1 MYKPGEEAQWPSAR
15 SMSPHLF
22 VTNSALGIKPNPN
35 MDMLLKFADTFSRN
49 AQALGL
55 GESEITREQVQRY
68 LDNLKG
74 RRINYSQ
81 IVGWKNARY
90 TVLSLLQNI
99 LDGKDIIQDE
109 IDWGRQ
115 DLKDNYKESTEFLDK
130 IIGHKD
136 ALKPQE

>member
-1 MYKPGEEAQWPSAR
+1 
-15 SMSPHLF
+15 
-22 VTNSALGIKPNPN
+22 

>member
-1 MYKPGEEAQWPSAR
+1 
-15 SMSPHLF
+15 MSPHLF
-22 VTNSALGIKPNPN
+22 VTNSTLGIKSNAN
-35 MDMLLKFADTFSRN
+35 MENLLKFADIFSRN